1 MFANLRSAFRSLL
14 RSPGFT
20 LLAIVTLGLG
30 IGANTAMFS
39 ILNTI
44 MLKPLPYPQSE
55 QLERLDRATPQNP
68 QGRVSPADFL
78 DLRRDV
84 TSYGEVAAYALGDTS
99 LSEPGQPAEVVRAM
113 RVTANLFSLLRVAP
127 QLGRDFLPLEDVPGN
142 DRVVILNQR
151 VWQNR
156 FGGRSDIIG
165 RTIRVDGEPH
175 EIVGVLP
182 AWFNDWRHLGGYDF
196 FRPLALDQRKSA
208 DRRTTMLRILGR
220 RASGRTNA
228 ESKALIGNFGAR
240 LAKDF
245 PEVNGGTT
253 WVPVELNS
261 TAFPKSARQMLA
273 MLIGLSG
280 FVLLIGCSNLANL
293 LLARTMAR
301 AREFA
306 VRAALG
312 AARSQLLRP
321 LIAESL
327 LLAIGGGAAAMVVAQ
342 WVTDWLSVRTTNEN
356 GERMLFALDWHV
368 FAWAFGAA
376 LITAVAFGLA
386 PALFALRLNV
396 TETLKS
402 GARGSTGG
410 RGHRRFRHAL
420 IIGQFALA
428 MVLLTGAALYIRG
441 LDDLNNSRAGWQSD
455 RLLTGTIVLPGTTAG
470 DPEKI
475 NTFHRLAL
483 DRLKAV
489 PGAASVSISSF
500 TPFFNWGDV
509 RRYLIEGRELPEPGK
524 EPAAIVN
531 SISPEYFDTFG
542 TRILNGRAFTERDN
556 LGATKV
562 FIISQTTARALFGNE
577 NPIGRR
583 LGQTGLGATQWG
595 EIVGVAADIK
605 PITPDPGP
613 VTLQLYQPMAQE
625 PRAFNEI
632 AIRTNGV
639 APATLV
645 QSVRGIMS
653 ELDRDLPVRQL
664 QPADITIE
672 RANSQSKILRDIFTS
687 FALLGLGLAS
697 LGVYG
702 VIARTMA
709 QRTSEFAIRFALGA
723 RIRDV
728 TRLVLGTGVRLALIG
743 AGLGIFG
750 ALGVARFLAA
760 DNPGMRLN
768 SAPILAGT
776 TLLLIAVALVASWLP
791 ARRAARINPIEA
803 LRAD

>member
-1 MFANLRSAFRSLL
+1 MFSSLRFAARSLI

-20 LLAIVTLGLG
+20 ILAILTLGLG

-39 ILNTI
+39 LLNTV
-44 MLKPLPYPQSE
+44 MLKPLPYPQNE
-55 QLERLDRATPQNP
+55 ELERIDRATPQNP
-68 QGRVSPADFL
+68 NGRVSPADFL
-78 DLRRDV
+78 DFRRDV
-84 TSYGEVAAYALGDTS
+84 TGYGEIAAYALGDTS

-113 RVTANLFSLLRVAP
+113 RVTANLFSVLRIQP
-127 QLGRDFLPLEDVPGN
+127 QRGRDFLPQEDVAGN
-142 DRVVILNQR
+142 DRVVIINHR

-156 FGGRSDIIG
+156 FGGRHDVIG

-175 EIVGVLP
+175 EIVGILP
-182 AWFNDWRHLGGYDF
+182 ASFNDWRHLGAYDF
-196 FRPLALDQRKSA
+196 FRPLALDQQKAS
-208 DRRTTMLRILGR
+208 DRRTTMLRIHGR
-220 RASGRTNA
+220 RAPGRTHA
-228 ESKALIGNFGAR
+228 ESKALVGSFGAR
-240 LAKDF
+240 LAADF
-245 PEVNGGTT
+245 PEVNGGTA

-261 TAFPKSARQMLA
+261 TAFPKSARQMLT

-280 FVLLIGCSNLANL
+280 FVLLIACSNLANL
-293 LLARTMAR
+293 LLARTMAQ

-306 VRAALG
+306 VRVALG

-327 LLAIGGGAAAMVVAQ
+327 LLAVAGGAAALVVAQ
-342 WVTDWLSVRTTNEN
+342 WVTDWLSVRTTGEN
-356 GERMLFALDWHV
+356 GERLLFSLDWHV
-368 FAWAFGAA
+368 FAWALGIAV
-376 LITAVAFGLA
+376 ITAVAFGLA

-420 IIGQFALA
+420 IVGQFALA

-441 LDDLNNSRAGWQSD
+441 LDDLNNTRAGWQSEQ
-455 RLLTGTIVLPGTTAG
+455 LLTGTIVLPATTAA

-475 NTFHRLAL
+475 NTFHRLTL

-509 RRYLIEGRELPEPGK
+509 RRYLIEGRELPEPGR

-531 SISPEYFDTFG
+531 SISPDYFETFS
-542 TRILNGRAFTERDN
+542 TRILNGRAFTDRDN

-595 EIVGVAADIK
+595 EVVGVAADIK

-639 APATLV
+639 APSTLTA
-645 QSVRGIMS
+645 SVRAIMT

-664 QPADITIE
+664 QPADLTIE
-672 RANSQSKILRDIFTS
+672 RANTQSAILRDIFAA
-687 FALLGLGLAS
+687 FAILGLALAS

-709 QRTSEFAIRFALGA
+709 QRAGEFAIRFALGA

-728 TRLVLGTGVRLALIG
+728 TQLVLSTGVKLAVIG
-743 AGLGIFG
+743 AGIGIFG

-760 DNPGMRLN
+760 GNPGMQLN
-768 SAPILAGT
+768 SPPVLAGAT
-776 TLLLIAVALVASWLP
+776 ALLIGVALIASWLP

-803 LRAD
+803 LRAE